1 MTLDQD
7 WGSIM
12 VTFECRPLFTAYN
25 ECIVSFIY
33 ILFFSMVFFCFFFDI
48 ISDTMV
54 SPLKRFVNSSN
65 PIKPKMRAST
75 LKGSMQLV
83 KTPLVQ
89 FIPSFRQVGCWVI
102 HLNPMEPPRFTI
114 ANSTVF
120 GVGGGDKPRI
130 AAAKRLEEESE
141 DGSFGSSE
149 TVIFV
154 LTEIYGVDIAD
165 WLDYTEF

>member
-1 MTLDQD
+1 
-7 WGSIM
+7 
-12 VTFECRPLFTAYN
+12 
-25 ECIVSFIY
+25 
-33 ILFFSMVFFCFFFDI
+33 
-48 ISDTMV
+48 
-54 SPLKRFVNSSN
+54 
-65 PIKPKMRAST
+65 
-75 LKGSMQLV
+75 
-83 KTPLVQ
+83 
-89 FIPSFRQVGCWVI
+89 
-102 HLNPMEPPRFTI
+102 MEPPRFTI

-165 WLDYTEF
+165 